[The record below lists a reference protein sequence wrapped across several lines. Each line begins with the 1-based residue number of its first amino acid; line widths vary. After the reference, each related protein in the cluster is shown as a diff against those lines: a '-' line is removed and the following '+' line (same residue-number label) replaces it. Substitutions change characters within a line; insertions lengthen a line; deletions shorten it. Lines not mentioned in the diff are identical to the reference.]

1 MSDTKTLKVVTIIPG
16 PQSRSD
22 GPHLAQ
28 GTKVILSDG
37 SELGGVT
44 SVLLYADAGGVW
56 KASIELYPR
65 EVPTVA
71 VEVTALADEERQY
84 AQGGCL
90 VTEGCANVPSDGT
103 RLLESGERVIPR
115 GV

>member
-1 MSDTKTLKVVTIIPG
+1 MTDTKTLKVVTIIPG

-28 GTKVILSDG
+28 GTKVMLSDG

-44 SVLLYADAGGVW
+44 SVLLFADAGGVW
-56 KASIELYPR
+56 KASIEVYPR

-71 VEVTALADEERQY
+71 VEVAALADEERQY
-84 AQGGCL
+84 AQGG
-90 VTEGCANVPSDGT
+90 EGCANVPSDGT
-103 RLLESGERVIPR
+103 RLLESGERVIAR
-115 GV
+115 GL

>member
-28 GTKVILSDG
+28 GTKVMLSDG

-44 SVLLYADAGGVW
+44 SVLLFADAGGVW
-56 KASIELYPR
+56 KASIEVYPR

-71 VEVTALADEERQY
+71 VEVAALADKQRQY
-84 AQGGCL
+84 AQGGSL
-90 VTEGCANVPSDGT
+90 VTEGCANVPSGGT
-103 RLLESGERVIPR
+103 SLLTSGERVIR
-115 GV
+115 HGV